1 MTQIFFSVFNGR
13 MVFIILFSRKNSSKE
28 QANESNVYS
37 VSVNPTLDEK
47 ATFAPLSSGDH
58 GKVKWR
64 ESGKTEVERWEVM
77 VIGTRGKNKT
87 TLLSYYVASHTP
99 QSCNSS
105 CRCKHCWLARRL
117 LTDGPDA

>member
-1 MTQIFFSVFNGR
+1 MKWVVREQSDADFFFSVFNGR

-64 ESGKTEVERWEVM
+64 ESGKTEVEHWEVM
-77 VIGTRGKNKT
+77 VIGTRGEKNHSAF
-87 TLLSYYVASHTP
+87 LLCSFPHST
-99 QSCNSS
+99 
-105 CRCKHCWLARRL
+105 KL
-117 LTDGPDA
+117 